1 MNEEKK
7 EPFSR
12 RRLARI
18 EALFI
23 LYGREIANFDLSTAQ
38 KNYLNLTGLV
48 SPEELDQ
55 ENENESIPLLLTRK
69 YRPDE
74 FAIRL
79 LNIISNHQDTIDSK
93 LREVIR
99 HWQLDRLSVIDRNIL
114 RLGVAELIYCNDIPS
129 KVTINEYIE
138 IAKLFSDHE
147 SPCFIN
153 GILDRIAKE
162 MTRSIKR

>member
-23 LYGREIANFDLSTAQ
+23 LYGWEIANLDLSTAQ

-48 SPEELDQ
+48 SPEEVDQ
-55 ENENESIPLLLTRK
+55 ENENEPIPLLLTRK

-74 FAIRL
+74 FAVRL
-79 LNIISNHQDTIDSK
+79 LNIIANHQDAIDSK

-114 RLGVAELIYCNDIPS
+114 RLGVAEIIYCHDIPS

-138 IAKLFSDHE
+138 IAKPFSEPE
-147 SPCFIN
+147 SPSFIN

-162 MTRSIKR
+162 IAHNTKG